1 MVFQSHSQNISIKE
15 PNRVTTFVNEYG
27 DTMVSMS
34 LSDAKILLEDVLKY
48 EYADSLLIQYK
59 VKDSLQLNTI
69 TMQKEVL
76 MNLSNEKFNLEQI
89 NDNLQQVIVNKD
101 KELDLKDEIIKDQK
115 KEIRKQKSL
124 KILGFT
130 GSVVLPILTLILVL

>member
-1 MVFQSHSQNISIKE
+1 
-15 PNRVTTFVNEYG
+15 
-27 DTMVSMS
+27 MS

>member
-1 MVFQSHSQNISIKE
+1 MALPSHSQNTLVKE

-48 EYADSLLIQYK
+48 EYTDSLLFQYK

-69 TMQKEVL
+69 AMQKEVL
-76 MNLSNEKFNLEQI
+76 VNLSKEKFNLEQI
-89 NDNLQQVIVNKD
+89 NGNLQQVIDNKD
-101 KELDLKDEIIKDQK
+101 KELGLKDEIIKDQK